1 VAWRL
6 KPQAPSAKPACAG
19 YLSPRSGLR
28 SVPAARFSAP
38 ACGDELCV
46 SVADEGLG
54 IPAEALPHLF
64 ERFYRA
70 PNVAVG
76 PISGMGL
83 GLYLVHEIITRHG
96 GSIVVESVEGQG
108 STFTVCLPAG

>member
-1 VAWRL
+1 
-6 KPQAPSAKPACAG
+6 
-19 YLSPRSGLR
+19 
-28 SVPAARFSAP
+28 
-38 ACGDELCV
+38 V

-70 PNVAVG
+70 PNVAVS